1 MSSKPPPS
9 ILSNEPILV
18 DNEATMSLVEDAL
31 SSLWAVANKLSRL
44 RPARHERYSVTI
56 FGSARILPGQVLYE
70 EVKRLAKC
78 LSESGCDIVTGG
90 GPGLMQAAN
99 EGSQLG
105 DPEDKTRSIGIRVA
119 LPFEKEGNPFLEK
132 VYTHQTFYTRLHQFV
147 RLSNA
152 FVVVG
157 GGIGTTLETLL
168 VWQLLQVRHVEHV
181 PLILVGDMWRDLVG
195 WAKKHMLGHEPNLA
209 DPEDL
214 DLPVCVDTVDEAY
227 ALLKP
232 QIESYNPPPA

>member
-1 MSSKPPPS
+1 MSSEPPPS
-9 ILSNEPILV
+9 IMSNEPILV
-18 DNEATMSLVEDAL
+18 DNEATMNVVEDAL

-44 RPARHERYSVTI
+44 RPERRARYGVTI
-56 FGSARILPGQVLYE
+56 FGSARILPGQELYE
-70 EVKRLAKC
+70 DVKRLAKC

-147 RLSNA
+147 RLSNC
-152 FVVVG
+152 
-157 GGIGTTLETLL
+157 LL
-168 VWQLLQVRHVEHV
+168 YTS
-181 PLILVGDMWRDLVG
+181 D
-195 WAKKHMLGHEPNLA
+195 AA
-209 DPEDL
+209 DE
-214 DLPVCVDTVDEAY
+214 
-227 ALLKP
+227 
-232 QIESYNPPPA
+232 